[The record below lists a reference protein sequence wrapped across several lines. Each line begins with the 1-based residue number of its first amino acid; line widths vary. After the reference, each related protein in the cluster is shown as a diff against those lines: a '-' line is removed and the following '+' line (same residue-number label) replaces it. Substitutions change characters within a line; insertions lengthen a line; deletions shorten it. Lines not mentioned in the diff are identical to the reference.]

1 MRTRQLSAAALMVVG
16 ASATMGVARAAPDP
30 MGRAITDPA
39 SVVSAD
45 RAPAPPP
52 PIAALFDARAG
63 MGGAWSAD
71 GTSVIVSANA
81 SGRFNLWR
89 YPADGGEAAILSP
102 SDERQTGQIALPD
115 GKTVVFESD
124 KAGNERYDLYAVPLA
139 GGAAVDLTDTPD
151 ISEDNAQAS
160 PDGRMLAFDRKPK
173 TDAAD
178 NIAVMD
184 LASRQVR
191 VVTNEADST
200 YTWHLIAWTGDGASL
215 IADRVNSIGTRG
227 SAWRIDVAS
236 GRAQELTPPD
246 ATGGA
251 GDVLTLASDISPDGH
266 YLAVTSN
273 RGHEQTQA
281 ALFEIATH
289 RFVWLA
295 PTPWEQVTGSFSPDG
310 RTLAYRTNADGRT
323 SISLYDVAG
332 GVSRPVALPP
342 GVNGEGGAGR
352 TAFSPDSKRLL
363 VSHAA
368 SNTPPDY
375 WIYDVASGA
384 ARRLTHFGPASFDAA
399 SLPASQLVHY
409 RSADGTVISAF
420 LWIPDGLK
428 RDASAP
434 GVVLPH
440 GGPTGQTT
448 DTFSRVAIALAS
460 RGYVAI
466 APNPR
471 GSTGYGKAFQAMN
484 IKDLGGGDLV
494 DEVAATKFLVATGY
508 VSPKKI
514 GITGGSYGGYMTLMA
529 IGKTPAVWS
538 AAVEQFGIIDWKTM
552 LQHEDPR
559 LQEYEKSLLGDPVK
573 DAQVYAD
580 DSPITFIR
588 HETAPLLVLQ
598 GDNDIR
604 VPKEE
609 AEQVV
614 AILKAEGRTV
624 DAHYYPNE
632 GHGFVKREN
641 QIDALER
648 TIAWFDQYLKGAK

>member
-1 MRTRQLSAAALMVVG
+1 MRWLAAA
-16 ASATMGVARAAPDP
+16 ATLLLLLPAMAMAANGGPP
-30 MGRAITDPA
+30 ERPITDPK
-39 SVVSAD
+39 SVVSAA
-45 RAPAPPP
+45 RTPAPPP
-52 PIAALFDARAG
+52 PIPALFDARAG
-63 MGGAWSAD
+63 MGAAWSTD
-71 GTSVIVSANA
+71 GASVIVSANT

-89 YPADGGEAAILSP
+89 YPADGGEPTILSP
-102 SDERQTGQIALPD
+102 SDDRQTGQIALPD

-124 KAGNERYDLYAVPLA
+124 LAGAERYDLFSVPLA
-139 GGAAVDLTDTPD
+139 GGTATNLTNTPD
-151 ISEDNAQAS
+151 ISETDARVS
-160 PDGRMLAFDRKPK
+160 PDGAVLAFDRKLNSEPMR
-173 TDAAD
+173 

-191 VVTNEADST
+191 ALTHEADPG
-200 YTWHLIAWTGDGASL
+200 YGWREVAWTSDGKAV
-215 IADRVNSIGTRG
+215 IADRANLIGTQG
-227 SAWRIDVAS
+227 AAWRIDVAT
-236 GRAQELTPPD
+236 GRAEELTPSAD
-246 ATGGA
+246 K
-251 GDVLTLASDISPDGH
+251 VLTLATDVSPDGR
-266 YLAVTSN
+266 YLAVASN
-273 RGHEQTQA
+273 QGGEQTQA
-281 ALFEIATH
+281 ALFEIAT
-289 RFVWLA
+289 RKFVWLA
-295 PTPWEQVTGSFSPDG
+295 PTPWEQLTGSFSPDG
-310 RTLAYRTNADGRT
+310 RTLVYQTNADGRT
-323 SISLYDVAG
+323 ALSLYDLATG
-332 GVSRPVALPP
+332 ASRPVELAP

-352 TAFSPDSKRLL
+352 TAFSPDSRRLL

-368 SNTPPDY
+368 SNTPLDY
-375 WIYDVASGA
+375 WIYDVAGGE
-384 ARRLTHFGPASFDAA
+384 ARRLTRFGPASFDPA

-420 LWIPDGLK
+420 LWVPDGLK
-428 RDASAP
+428 RDGSAP

-448 DTFSRVAIALAS
+448 DAFSRTAIALAT

-466 APNPR
+466 APNVR

-484 IKDLGGGDLV
+484 IKDLGGGDLA
-494 DEVAATKFLVATGY
+494 DEVAATTFLVATGY
-508 VSPKKI
+508 VSPRKI

-529 IGKTPAVWS
+529 IGKAPAVWS
-538 AAVEQFGIIDWKTM
+538 AAVEQYGIIDWKTM
-552 LQHEDPR
+552 LQHEDPL

-573 DAQVYAD
+573 DAKVYAD

-624 DAHYYPNE
+624 DAHFYPNE

-648 TIAWFDQYLKGAK
+648 TIAWFDQYLKGGK